1 MSTVHFIAA
10 ERTLERNAKFKKLRA
25 QRGDSTRRDRKVLLD
40 YLSKLSNRVS
50 GRDRFVLERVG
61 SY

>member
-10 ERTLERNAKFKKLRA
+10 ERARERNAKFKKLRA

-40 YLSKLSNRVS
+40 YLNKLYNRAA
-50 GRDRFVLERVG
+50 GRDRFVLQRVG